1 MISLFK
7 EIEIVNSIQHLKA
20 VNLIGGIRNRG

>member
-7 EIEIVNSIQHLKA
+7 EIKTVNSVQYLKA
-20 VNLIGGIRNRG
+20 VNLIGGIRNKG